1 MGSGSMRRSRRVK
14 SVSRYAPWL
23 GACLV
28 ACDIVQGF
36 QHAGD
41 ALFPP
46 VKTYLDVPGYR
57 LVDGGYRN
65 LDFVAG
71 RELYLLARSSR
82 DDDHTL
88 FSMRYADPK
97 PCALP
102 DVARYWA
109 DSNSELTSTW
119 IAYFHEDTDRGTL
132 RFADPGCR
140 PSELVIE
147 DAQLPF
153 GFRTWQSPNGPI
165 DPESSRNV
173 LVRAGPGGG
182 TILVV
187 DPGQATVETLLEG
200 AGHAV
205 HNVGSSRLTFVASNG
220 RLAVFDGHFRFIDW
234 IGENVV
240 SFGAHGSRLYFEDA
254 GGIQRVNS
262 TPAGDDSATV
272 STMAIAADGCALA
285 FPSSERKIAYFSPC
299 AERRVMLW
307 NDSTSVAVETDLAT
321 DPRLLMLLPDP
332 KPKPDASG
340 PLATSF
346 AYYLRDVDYDVGVGT
361 LLMRARGGEEV
372 VIGANAAFERTSIDA
387 SGEYGYALVDVT
399 REQPRGTTGRFVR
412 WELDGSTSELATN
425 TLRDAA
431 GAAWATLL
439 IDWTGT
445 HGTLAQV
452 HDGVIRPIMERAP
465 SRRQAYDDGEYVVLF
480 NDFDG
485 ENGTLSIGTEVC
497 PDPPGCSARYYT
509 PVPIAYNVHQ
519 NRHRLLNE
527 SDDFLPGIGY
537 LTDYDPETDTG
548 RFEYRNLEL
557 QFTSIVNEG
566 VSEFLVA
573 GNGILYAVPFGER
586 PGIWLTRAK

>member
-1 MGSGSMRRSRRVK
+1 MGSGGMRTSRRV
-14 SVSRYAPWL
+14 SRASRYAPWL

-65 LDFVAG
+65 LDFVSG

-82 DDDHTL
+82 DHDDTL

-102 DVARYWA
+102 GVARYWA
-109 DSNSELTSTW
+109 DSNPELTSTW
-119 IAYFHEDTDRGTL
+119 IAYFHEDTGRGTL
-132 RFADPGCR
+132 RFADPRCR

-147 DAQLPF
+147 DAELPF
-153 GFRTWQSPNGPI
+153 GFRTWQSQGGRVE
-165 DPESSRNV
+165 PESSRN
-173 LVRAGPGGG
+173 LLLRAGGK
-182 TILVV
+182 ILVA
-187 DPGQATVETLLEG
+187 DPGQASVETLLEG
-200 AGHAV
+200 AGQAV
-205 HNVGSSRLTFVASNG
+205 QNVGSSRLTFIASSG
-220 RLAVFDGHFRFIDW
+220 RLAVFDAHFRFVDW
-234 IGENVV
+234 VGENVV
-240 SFGAHGSRLYFEDA
+240 SFGALGGRLYFEDA
-254 GGIQRVNS
+254 GGIQRVES
-262 TPAGDDSATV
+262 APAGNDSVSV
-272 STMAIAADGCALA
+272 STMSVAPGGCALA
-285 FPSSERKIAYFSPC
+285 FPSAERKIAYFAPC
-299 AERRVMLW
+299 AERRVMFW
-307 NDSTSVAVETDLAT
+307 SEATSMAVETDLDT

-332 KPKPDASG
+332 KPKANATG
-340 PLATSF
+340 PLDTTF

-361 LLMRARGGEEV
+361 LVMRARGGEEV
-372 VIGANAAFERTSIDA
+372 VLGANVAMERTSIDA

-399 REQPRGTTGRFVR
+399 RDATRGSTGRYVR
-412 WELDGSTSELATN
+412 WELDGTHTELATN
-425 TLRDAA
+425 TLRDSS
-431 GAAWATLL
+431 GASWATLL
-439 IDWTGT
+439 IDWNGT

-452 HDGVIRPIMERAP
+452 HGGVLRTIMERAP
-465 SRRQAYDDGEYVVLF
+465 ARRNAYDDGEYVALF

-485 ENGTLSIGTEVC
+485 ENGTLSLGSEVC
-497 PDPPGCSARYYT
+497 PDPPGCSGRYYR
-509 PVPIAYNVHQ
+509 PVPIAYNVRQ

-537 LTDYDPETDTG
+537 LTDYDSETDTG

-557 QFTSIVNEG
+557 EFTSIVNEG